1 MKDKNGENVKVKY
14 IGRRLPTPLEGLR
27 FGVYKQQSG
36 GDVLIALVID
46 ARRTDRIVDMLN
58 GK

>member
-1 MKDKNGENVKVKY
+1 MKDKDGENVEVKY

-36 GDVLIALVID
+36 GDVLIALVVD
-46 ARRTDRIVDMLN
+46 ARRTDKIVDMLN